1 MEKISLYNR
10 ETKVLEEEIVAL
22 KHIMAFMYSSKTGLY
37 LTEKILKK
45 KYFSMVYGNTLK
57 TPSSKKRIDAFIK
70 EHKIDITEIES
81 PIESFNSFND
91 FFIRKLKSESRPID
105 LRRNVLISPADARLS
120 IYTIKDSTI
129 IPVKGSKFTISEL
142 IQDETLAKKYNNGLC
157 LVFRLAPADY
167 HRFCFI
173 DDGEQL
179 EVKQIGK
186 HYHSVHPIAL
196 KSNLPI
202 FKENYREMC
211 EIKTKHFSDILSIDV
226 GALGVSKIVQ
236 NYRSGTFCQKGQ
248 EKGYFE
254 FGGST
259 TILIFQKNRVKVDS
273 DIKNHSNEG
282 IESIVKYGS
291 RIGLAT
297 Y

>member
-10 ETKVLEEEIVAL
+10 ETKQVEEEIVSL
-22 KHIMAFMYSSKTGLY
+22 KSIMEFMYSTKTGLI
-37 LTEKILKK
+37 LTEKLLKK
-45 KYFSMVYGNTLK
+45 KYFSLVYGNTLK
-57 TPSSKKRIDAFIK
+57 KPSSKKRIESFIK
-70 EHKIDITEIES
+70 EHKINVEEIER
-81 PIESFNSFND
+81 PLESFNSFNE
-91 FFIRKLKSESRPID
+91 FFTRKLKPIARPVD
-105 LRRNVLISPADARLS
+105 LTPNFLISPADARLS
-120 IYTIKDSTI
+120 VYHIQDETI
-129 IPVKGSKFTISEL
+129 IPVKGVSFTLAEL
-142 IQDETLAKKYNNGLC
+142 IQNDEIAKKYYNGLC

-173 DDGEQL
+173 DDGHQG
-179 EVKQIGK
+179 KISPIGE

-196 KSNLPI
+196 QSNLPI

-211 EIKTKHFSDILSIDV
+211 EIKTKHFGDVLDIDV

-236 NYRSGTFCQKGQ
+236 NYPDGTECKRGQ

-259 TILIFQKNRVKVDS
+259 TILIFQKNRIRIDD
-273 DIKNHSNEG
+273 DIKEYSQKM
-282 IESIVKYGS
+282 IETKVKFGS
-291 RIGLAT
+291 KIGVAI

>member
-10 ETKVLEEEIVAL
+10 ETKALEEETVSL
-22 KHIMAFMYSSKTGLY
+22 KSIMSFMYGSKVGLY
-37 LTEKILKK
+37 LTNKILKK
-45 KYFSMVYGNTLK
+45 KYFSLVYGNTLK
-57 TPSSKKRIDAFIK
+57 TPSSKKRINSFIQ
-70 EHKIDITEIES
+70 EHKIDTEEIES
-81 PIESFNSFND
+81 SVDSFNSFNE
-91 FFIRKLKSESRPID
+91 FFVRKLKPVARPLD
-105 LRRNVLISPADARLS
+105 LRPNILISPADARLS
-120 IYTIKDSTI
+120 LYMIKDDTV

-142 IQDETLAKKYNNGLC
+142 IKNEALSKKYINGIC

-173 DDGEQL
+173 DDGEQTK
-179 EVKQIGK
+179 VSTIGE

-202 FKENYREMC
+202 FQENYREMC

-236 NYRSGTFCQKGQ
+236 NYPDGCHCKKGQ

-259 TILIFQKNRVKVDS
+259 TILVFQKNRIKIDE
-273 DIKNHSNEG
+273 DIKEYAVQG
-282 IESIVKYGS
+282 IESKVKYGS
-291 RIGLAT
+291 KIGVAI

>member
-10 ETKVLEEEIVAL
+10 ETKEIEEEIVSL
-22 KHIMAFMYSSKTGLY
+22 KSVMDFMYNTKTGLL

-45 KYFSMVYGNTLK
+45 KYFSLVYGNTLK
-57 TPSSKKRIDAFIK
+57 KPSSKKRIYSFIK
-70 EHKIDITEIES
+70 QHNIDIAEIEK
-81 PIESFNSFND
+81 PLDSFNSFNE
-91 FFIRKLKSESRPID
+91 FFIRKLKPVARPVEMKANI
-105 LRRNVLISPADARLS
+105 LISPADSRLS
-120 IYTIKDSTI
+120 VYPIQEDTI
-129 IPVKGSKFTISEL
+129 IPVKGLTFKLAEL
-142 IQDETLAKKYNNGLC
+142 INDENLAKKYINGLC

-173 DDGEQL
+173 DDGEQT
-179 EVKQIGK
+179 KITPIGE

-196 KSNLPI
+196 QSNLPI

-211 EIKTKHFSDILSIDV
+211 EIKTKHFGDILDIDV

-236 NYRSGTFCQKGQ
+236 NYPEGYTCKRGE

-259 TILIFQKNRVKVDS
+259 TILIFQKNRVRIDD
-273 DIKNHSNEG
+273 DIKEYSQKM
-282 IESIVKYGS
+282 IETKVKYGS
-291 RIGLAT
+291 RIGIAI

>member
-10 ETKVLEEEIVAL
+10 ETKEVEEEIVSL
-22 KHIMAFMYSSKTGLY
+22 KNIMDFMYNTRTGLFF
-37 LTEKILKK
+37 TEKFLKK
-45 KYFSMVYGNTLK
+45 KYFSLVYGNTLK
-57 TPSSKKRIDAFIK
+57 TPSSKKNISNFIK
-70 EHKIDITEIES
+70 QHKIDINEIEN
-81 PIESFNSFND
+81 PIDSFNSFNE
-91 FFIRKLKSESRPID
+91 FFIRKLKPIARPIETKP
-105 LRRNVLISPADARLS
+105 NILISPADARLS
-120 IYTIKDSTI
+120 IYQIKEDTI
-129 IPVKGSKFTISEL
+129 IPVKGSRFTIADL
-142 IQDETLAKKYNNGLC
+142 VQDNEIAKKYMNGLC

-173 DDGEQL
+173 DDGEQTP
-179 EVKQIGK
+179 VKPIGE

-236 NYRSGTFCQKGQ
+236 NYPDGCICSKGQ

-259 TILIFQKNRVKVDS
+259 TILIFQKNRIRIDD
-273 DIKNHSNEG
+273 DIKDFSNQG
-282 IESIVKYGS
+282 IESKVKYGS
-291 RIGLAT
+291 KIGVAI